1 MAMSDS
7 GDFGSAADK
16 PLTRLSFELTLLS
29 RHTPAASRHP
39 RFQLDRSAFLILTR
53 LDVGSPLS
61 LRELAE
67 ALRLDISTV
76 NRQVGAML
84 DQGLVERVPDP
95 EGGLARKVRPSD
107 KGMEL
112 LAADRTVGRDGIG
125 RVVADWPAE
134 DVDQLHRL
142 ITKFN
147 QSVERL
153 EGNPW
158 PRPGD

>member
-1 MAMSDS
+1 MSDS
-7 GDFGSAADK
+7 GDFGSAAEK
-16 PLTRLSFELTLLS
+16 PLSGLSFELTLLS
-29 RHTPAASRHP
+29 RHTPASRHP

-53 LDVGSPLS
+53 LDLGCPLS

-95 EGGLARKVRPSD
+95 DGGVARKVRPSD
-107 KGMEL
+107 KGREL
-112 LAADRTVGRDGIG
+112 LDADRTVGRDGIG
-125 RVVADWPAE
+125 RVVADWPAA
-134 DVDQLHRL
+134 DVEQLHQL
-142 ITKFN
+142 ISRFN

-158 PRPGD
+158 PRPSS